1 MEQLIIL
8 SDYDKQLIS
17 QGGKVYKII
26 NLDSEVVTLII
37 SNSTIQVRK
46 GY

>member
-8 SDYDKQLIS
+8 TDHEKQLIS

-26 NLDSEVVTLII
+26 TLDREIVTLII
-37 SNSTIQVRK
+37 SNSIIQVRK

>member
-1 MEQLIIL
+1 MELIIL
-8 SDYDKQLIS
+8 TDHEKQLIS

-26 NLDSEVVTLII
+26 TLDHEIITLII
-37 SNSTIQVRK
+37 SNSIIQVRR